1 VLFISVLTLKE
12 SFKTGES
19 ILAPGVH
26 DMISVI
32 IAEKVGFP
40 ALFVGGY
47 GISASHLGMPDV
59 GIMTFTDILDRV
71 RIISQIT
78 SKPIIVDADT
88 GYGGLINLRHAVK
101 SFENAG
107 VSAIQIEDQ
116 VFPKRCGHAQGVEVV
131 SIDEMCN
138 RIRVAID
145 SRNTEDFL
153 IIARTDCRTHLGF
166 DEALRRAE
174 AYSKAGADLIF
185 VESPQTVVEMK
196 KLLQSIDCPMV
207 YKMIPNGDLSNL
219 DAKALA
225 SMGFSLIIYP
235 TVSFLSAA
243 DAMQSAFN
251 ELKTNGI
258 VKKQSLQSFESFSK
272 LIGFEDIYG
281 FEDRWG
287 S

>member
-1 VLFISVLTLKE
+1 MSVLTLKE
-12 SFKTGES
+12 SIKAGES

-47 GISASHLGMPDV
+47 GISASHLGIPDV

-71 RIISQIT
+71 RMISQIT
-78 SKPIIVDADT
+78 TKPIIVDADT
-88 GYGGLINLRHAVK
+88 GYGSLINLRHAVK
-101 SFENAG
+101 SFEKAG

-116 VFPKRCGHAQGVEVV
+116 IFPKRCGHAQGVEVV

-138 RIRVAID
+138 RIRVAVD
-145 SRNTEDFL
+145 SRNDENFL
-153 IIARTDCRTHLGF
+153 IIARTDCRKSLGF
-166 DEALRRAE
+166 DEALRRGE
-174 AYSKAGADLIF
+174 EYSRAGADLIF

-196 KLLQSIDCPMV
+196 KLLKSIDCPMV
-207 YKMIPNGDLSNL
+207 YKMVPNGDLSNL
-219 DAKALA
+219 DSKALA
-225 SMGFSLIIYP
+225 SMGFSLVIYP

-258 VKKQSLQSFESFSK
+258 VKEQSLQSFESFSK
-272 LIGFEDIYG
+272 LIGFEDIYE

>member
-1 VLFISVLTLKE
+1 MRNLTLKQSIE
-12 SFKTGES
+12 AGES

-26 DMISVI
+26 DMISVV
-32 IAEKVGFP
+32 IADKAGFP
-40 ALFVGGY
+40 ALFVGGF
-47 GISASHLGMPDV
+47 GIAASHLGIPDV

-71 RIISQIT
+71 RMISQLT
-78 SKPIIVDADT
+78 EKPIIVDADT
-88 GYGGLINLRHAVK
+88 GYGSLINLRHAVK

-116 VFPKRCGHAQGVEVV
+116 IFPKRCGHAQGVEVV
-131 SIDEMCN
+131 SIDEMSV
-138 RIRVAID
+138 RIKVAVD
-145 SRNTEDFL
+145 SRNSENFL
-153 IIARTDCRTHLGF
+153 IIARTDCRTNLGF

-174 AYSKAGADLIF
+174 AYSRAGADLIF
-185 VESPQTVVEMK
+185 VEAPQTIEEMK
-196 KLLQSIDCPMV
+196 KLLQAIDCPMV
-207 YKMIPNGDLSNL
+207 YKMVPNGDLSNL
-219 DAKALA
+219 DSTVLA
-225 SMGFSLIIYP
+225 SMGFSLVIYP

-258 VKKQSLQSFESFSK
+258 VKKQSLQSFENFSK
-272 LIGFEDIYG
+272 LIGFEDIYK

>member
-1 VLFISVLTLKE
+1 MSILTLKE
-12 SFKTGES
+12 SIKAGES

-32 IAEKVGFP
+32 IADKVGFP

-47 GISASHLGMPDV
+47 GIAASHLGIPDV

-71 RIISQIT
+71 RMISQIT
-78 SKPIIVDADT
+78 TKPIIVDADT
-88 GYGGLINLRHAVK
+88 GYGSLINLRHAVK
-101 SFENAG
+101 SFEKAG
-107 VSAIQIEDQ
+107 ASAIQIEDQ
-116 VFPKRCGHAQGVEVV
+116 IFPKRCGHAQGVEVV
-131 SIDEMCN
+131 SVDEMCN
-138 RIRVAID
+138 RIRVAVD
-145 SRNTEDFL
+145 SRNTDNFL
-153 IIARTDCRTHLGF
+153 IIARTDCRTNLGF

-174 AYSKAGADLIF
+174 AYSRAGADLIF
-185 VESPQTVVEMK
+185 VESPQTIEEMK
-196 KLLQSIDCPMV
+196 KLLKSIDCPMV
-207 YKMIPNGDLSNL
+207 YKMVPNGDLSKL
-219 DAKALA
+219 DSKALA
-225 SMGFSLIIYP
+225 LLGFSLVIYP

-272 LIGFEDIYG
+272 LIGFEDIYE

>member
-1 VLFISVLTLKE
+1 MRNLTLKQSIE
-12 SFKTGES
+12 AGES

-26 DMISVI
+26 DMISVV
-32 IAEKVGFP
+32 IADKAGFP
-40 ALFVGGY
+40 ALFVGGF
-47 GISASHLGMPDV
+47 GIAASHLGIPDV

-71 RIISQIT
+71 RMISQLT
-78 SKPIIVDADT
+78 EKPIIVDADT
-88 GYGGLINLRHAVK
+88 GYGSLINLRHAVK

-116 VFPKRCGHAQGVEVV
+116 IFPKRCGHAQGVEVV
-131 SIDEMCN
+131 SIDEMSV
-138 RIRVAID
+138 RIKVAVD
-145 SRNTEDFL
+145 SRNSENFL
-153 IIARTDCRTHLGF
+153 IIARTDCRTNLGF

-174 AYSKAGADLIF
+174 AYSRAGADLIF
-185 VESPQTVVEMK
+185 VEAPQTIEEMK
-196 KLLQSIDCPMV
+196 KLLQYIDCPMV
-207 YKMIPNGDLSNL
+207 YKMVPNGDLSNL
-219 DAKALA
+219 DSTVLA
-225 SMGFSLIIYP
+225 SMGFSLVIYP

-258 VKKQSLQSFESFSK
+258 VKKQSLQSFENFSK
-272 LIGFEDIYG
+272 LIGFEDIYK

>member
-1 VLFISVLTLKE
+1 MSILTLKE
-12 SFKTGES
+12 SIKVGES

-71 RIISQIT
+71 RMISQIT
-78 SKPIIVDADT
+78 TKPIIVDADT

-145 SRNTEDFL
+145 SRNTENFL
-153 IIARTDCRTHLGF
+153 IIARTDCRAHLGF
-166 DEALRRAE
+166 NEALRRAE
-174 AYSKAGADLIF
+174 AYSRAGADLIF
-185 VESPQTVVEMK
+185 VESPQTEEEMK
-196 KLLQSIDCPMV
+196 KLLKSIDCPMV
-207 YKMIPNGDLSNL
+207 YKMVPNGDLSNL
-219 DAKALA
+219 DSKALA
-225 SMGFSLIIYP
+225 LMGFSLVIYP

-272 LIGFEDIYG
+272 LIGFEDIYE